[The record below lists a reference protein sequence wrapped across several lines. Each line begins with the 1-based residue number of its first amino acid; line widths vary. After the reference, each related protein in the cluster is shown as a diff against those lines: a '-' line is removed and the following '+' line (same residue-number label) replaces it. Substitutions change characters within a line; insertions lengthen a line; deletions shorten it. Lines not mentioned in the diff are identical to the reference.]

1 LGWLVIAGFPS
12 GRLTSSNVATRCFP
26 PKTPI
31 QPRRLHR
38 IRGRYAA
45 LSTSVRCAYF
55 QRRTRIRQVL
65 LPFSKTPE
73 EEGKDPAAVKLPA
86 EGICLAPPTRLDR
99 QRSFVRDVPAANG
112 PRRFE
117 VTSLT
122 LYNRRRPVDFR
133 YASLARPSISSIV
146 LQPSKLPCGFQFQD
160 LQSHGGNLVSATSA
174 DQQPSSDHLMRSLLA
189 TNRVA
194 AAGVVEP
201 ASSVDKVSV

>member
-1 LGWLVIAGFPS
+1 MWQRG
-12 GRLTSSNVATRCFP
+12 CFP

-45 LSTSVRCAYF
+45 LSTSVRCAYM
-55 QRRTRIRQVL
+55 QRRTRIGQVL
-65 LPFSKTPE
+65 FPFSKTPE
-73 EEGKDPAAVKLPA
+73 EEGKYRRRWSYPE
-86 EGICLAPPTRLDR
+86 EGICLAPPTRLDQ

-112 PRRFE
+112 PRRFG
-117 VTSLT
+117 VTSVT
-122 LYNRRRPVDFR
+122 LCDRRRPVDFR
-133 YASLARPSISSIV
+133 CASIARPIISSIV
-146 LQPSKLPCGFQFQD
+146 LQPSKLPCGFQVQD

-201 ASSVDKVSV
+201 ASSVDKVTVDAAL